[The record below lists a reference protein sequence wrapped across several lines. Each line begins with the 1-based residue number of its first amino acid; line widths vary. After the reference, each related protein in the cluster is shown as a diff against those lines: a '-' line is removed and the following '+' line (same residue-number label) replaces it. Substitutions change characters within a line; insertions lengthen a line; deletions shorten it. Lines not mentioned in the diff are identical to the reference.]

1 MCLAIPGKIVEI
13 TGDNAVVDYG
23 GVRKKASL
31 MVMPNAKIGDI
42 VLVHAGFAIAK
53 VKPDEAK
60 EKIEAISY
68 LSKAVREEKE
78 RISKEQS

>member
-13 TGDNAVVDYG
+13 NGDNATVDYG

-31 MVMPNAKIGDI
+31 LVMPNAKIGDI
-42 VLVHAGFAIAK
+42 ILVHAGFAIAN
-53 VKPDEAK
+53 VKPDEAN

>member
-13 TGDNAVVDYG
+13 NGDKAVVDYG

-42 VLVHAGFAIAK
+42 ILVHAGFAIAN
-53 VKPDEAK
+53 VKLDEAK

-68 LSKAVREEKE
+68 LSEAVREEKE